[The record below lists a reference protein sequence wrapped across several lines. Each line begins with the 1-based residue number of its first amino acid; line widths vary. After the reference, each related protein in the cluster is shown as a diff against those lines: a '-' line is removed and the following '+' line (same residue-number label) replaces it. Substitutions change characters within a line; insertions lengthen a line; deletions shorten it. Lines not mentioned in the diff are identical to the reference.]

1 MIKKDGLAD
10 MKVQLVIQHKGK
22 AKKDDELQSNTGY
35 TSPCFK
41 LLVPSKTEE

>member
-22 AKKDDELQSNTGY
+22 AKKDDEQHRLHKSMFQ
-35 TSPCFK
+35 TSCPIK
-41 LLVPSKTEE
+41 N